1 MKISFCPSH
10 LIILLC
16 VTLVLVSPLSV
27 SANPHEYLLD
37 NGLKLVIKEDHRS
50 PVVIQQVWYKA
61 GSMDE
66 VNGTTG
72 VAHALEHMMFKG
84 TDSVPTG
91 EFSRRIAAVG
101 GKENAFTSSD
111 YTAYYQQLHQRHLP
125 MAMELE
131 SDRMHNLQL
140 TQEEFSKEIQVVMEE
155 RRLRTDDQAHAL
167 LYEKLMATA
176 FQAHPYR
183 RPIIGWMNDLEH
195 MQVSDAQDWYKRW
208 YAPNNAVLVVVG
220 DVDPES
226 VLALAKKYYGRF
238 SAGKV
243 PSLSERKPQ
252 IEPPQTGIKRLVVK
266 APAKL
271 PHLIMGY
278 KAPVLKDPKNDW
290 EPYALTIL
298 AEILDGNAA
307 ARLNK
312 VLVRETRI
320 AISADA
326 GYSAI
331 ERGPGT
337 FYIDGTPSEG
347 RTVDELEQSIRAEI
361 DKIIQSGITQE
372 ELTRVKAQVVASRTY
387 QLDSTFAQAM
397 QIGRLESIG
406 LSHRDADIILEQLQA
421 VTAEQ
426 VRNVAEKYLIDDSLT
441 VAVLDPQPLSETS
454 SPRNNNIELKH

>member
-1 MKISFCPSH
+1 MKISFCPSR
-10 LIILLC
+10 LIIFLC
-16 VTLVLVSPLSV
+16 VTLLVSPLPA

-131 SDRMHNLQL
+131 SDRMHNLRL
-140 TQEEFSKEIQVVMEE
+140 TQEEFAKEIQVVMEE

-238 SAGKV
+238 SAGKI

-252 IEPPQTGIKRLVVK
+252 IEPPQIGIKRLVVK

-278 KAPVLKDPKNDW
+278 KVPVLKDPKNDW

-298 AEILDGNAA
+298 AEVLDGNAA

-312 VLVRETRI
+312 ALVRETRV

-347 RTVDELEQSIRAEI
+347 RTADELEQSIRTEI

-372 ELTRVKAQVVASRTY
+372 ELARVKAQVVASRTY

-406 LSHRDADIILEQLQA
+406 LSHRDADIILERLQA

-454 SPRNNNIELKH
+454 SSRNSNIELKH

>member
-1 MKISFCPSH
+1 MKISFCPSR
-10 LIILLC
+10 LIIFLC
-16 VTLVLVSPLSV
+16 ITLLVSPLPA

-131 SDRMHNLQL
+131 SDRMHNLRL
-140 TQEEFSKEIQVVMEE
+140 TQEEFAKEIQVVMEE

-238 SAGKV
+238 SAGKI

-252 IEPPQTGIKRLVVK
+252 IEPPQIGIKRLVVK

-278 KAPVLKDPKNDW
+278 KVPVLKDPKNDW

-298 AEILDGNAA
+298 AEVLDGNAA

-312 VLVRETRI
+312 ALVRETRV

-347 RTVDELEQSIRAEI
+347 RTADELEQSIRTEI

-372 ELTRVKAQVVASRTY
+372 ELARVKAQVVASRTY

-406 LSHRDADIILEQLQA
+406 LSHRDADIILERLQA

-454 SPRNNNIELKH
+454 SSRNSNIELKH

>member
-1 MKISFCPSH
+1 MKISFCPSR
-10 LIILLC
+10 LIIFLC
-16 VTLVLVSPLSV
+16 ITLLVSPLPA

-131 SDRMHNLQL
+131 SDRMHNLRL
-140 TQEEFSKEIQVVMEE
+140 TQEEFAKEIQVVMEE

-238 SAGKV
+238 SAGKI

-252 IEPPQTGIKRLVVK
+252 IEPPQIGIKRLVVK

-278 KAPVLKDPKNDW
+278 KVPVLKDPKNDW

-298 AEILDGNAA
+298 AEVLDGNAA

-312 VLVRETRI
+312 ALVRETRV

-347 RTVDELEQSIRAEI
+347 RTADELEQSIRTEI

-372 ELTRVKAQVVASRTY
+372 ELARVKAQVVASRTY
-387 QLDSTFAQAM
+387 QLDSTFAQTM

-406 LSHRDADIILEQLQA
+406 LSHRDADIILERLQA

-454 SPRNNNIELKH
+454 SSRNSNIELKH

>member
-1 MKISFCPSH
+1 MKTNLYLNLSC
-10 LIILLC
+10 LAILSYITTASSLPA
-16 VTLVLVSPLSV
+16 L
-27 SANPHEYLLD
+27 ANPHEYLLD

-66 VNGTTG
+66 VNGKTG

-84 TDSVPTG
+84 TSNISAG
-91 EFSRRIAAVG
+91 EFSRKIAAVG
-101 GKENAFTSSD
+101 GKENAFTGSD

-155 RRLRTDDQAHAL
+155 RRLRTDDQARAL

-183 RPIIGWMNDLEH
+183 RPIIGWMNDLEN
-195 MQVSDAQDWYKRW
+195 MQVSDARDWYKHW
-208 YAPNNAVLVVVG
+208 YAPSNAVLVVVG
-220 DVDPES
+220 DVDPEN

-238 SAGKV
+238 DAGEV
-243 PSLSERKPQ
+243 PALSERKPQ
-252 IEPPQTGIKRLVVK
+252 IEPPQVGIKRLVVK

-278 KAPVLKDPKNDW
+278 KVPVLKDPKKDW

-312 VLVRETRI
+312 TLVRETRI

-331 ERGPGT
+331 ERGPGI

-347 RTVDELEQSIRAEI
+347 RTVDELEQSIRTEI
-361 DKIIQSGITQE
+361 NKIVQSGITPG
-372 ELTRVKAQVVASRTY
+372 ELARVKAQVVASRTY

-397 QIGRLESIG
+397 QIGRLESVG
-406 LSHRDADIILEQLQA
+406 LSHRDADIMLERLQT

-426 VRNVAEKYLIDDSLT
+426 VKDVAKKYMIDDSLT
-441 VAVLDPQPLSETS
+441 VAVLDPQPLMETS
-454 SPRNNNIELKH
+454 ALQNNGTELRH

>member
-1 MKISFCPSH
+1 MKISFCPSR
-10 LIILLC
+10 LIIFLC
-16 VTLVLVSPLSV
+16 ITLLVSPLPA

-131 SDRMHNLQL
+131 SDRMHNLRL
-140 TQEEFSKEIQVVMEE
+140 TQEEFAKEIQVVMEE

-238 SAGKV
+238 SAGKI

-252 IEPPQTGIKRLVVK
+252 IEPPQIGIKRLVVK

-278 KAPVLKDPKNDW
+278 KVPVLKDPKNDW

-298 AEILDGNAA
+298 AEVLDGNAA

-312 VLVRETRI
+312 ALVRETCV

-347 RTVDELEQSIRAEI
+347 RTADELEQSIRTEI

-372 ELTRVKAQVVASRTY
+372 ELARVKAQVVASRTY

-406 LSHRDADIILEQLQA
+406 LSHRDADIILERLQA

-454 SPRNNNIELKH
+454 SSRNSNIELKH

>member
-1 MKISFCPSH
+1 MKISFCPSR
-10 LIILLC
+10 LIIFLC
-16 VTLVLVSPLSV
+16 VTLLVSPLPA

-131 SDRMHNLQL
+131 SDRMHNLRL
-140 TQEEFSKEIQVVMEE
+140 TQEEFAKEIQVVMEE

-238 SAGKV
+238 SAGKI

-252 IEPPQTGIKRLVVK
+252 IEPPQIGIKRLVVK

-278 KAPVLKDPKNDW
+278 KVPVLKDPKNDW

-298 AEILDGNAA
+298 AEVLDGNAA

-312 VLVRETRI
+312 ALVRETRV

-347 RTVDELEQSIRAEI
+347 RTADELEQSIRTEI

-372 ELTRVKAQVVASRTY
+372 ELARVKAQVVASRIY

-406 LSHRDADIILEQLQA
+406 LSHRDADIILERLQA

-454 SPRNNNIELKH
+454 SSRNSNIELKH